1 MEVNYFW
8 FARNLSQFLWIANLS
23 HWAHGIVWCVCTMR
37 LEIQAELTCLL
48 FQSTNGVA
56 STVLRSQ
63 VLPLDILGKIMQ
75 EK

>member
-1 MEVNYFW
+1 
-8 FARNLSQFLWIANLS
+8 
-23 HWAHGIVWCVCTMR
+23 MR